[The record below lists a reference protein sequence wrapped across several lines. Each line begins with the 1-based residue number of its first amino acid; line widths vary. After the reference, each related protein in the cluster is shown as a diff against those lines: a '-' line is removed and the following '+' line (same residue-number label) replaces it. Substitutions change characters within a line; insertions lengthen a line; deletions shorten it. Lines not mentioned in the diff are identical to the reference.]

1 MKLDSKYFDRVRIR
15 PKGAEKRETARV
27 QPCEWPGC
35 GKPGPHKAPK
45 GRGLEGQYV
54 WFCLDHV
61 KDYNKAYNYFDGMPE
76 GAVLDWQKD
85 ALTGHRP
92 TWRLGENAWANS
104 RASRAARP
112 ASGGFC
118 HNAGMRD
125 PFGVLGAD
133 GEAASGAPQR
143 SVRNAERKALHT
155 LGLDETATPEQ
166 VKTQYKALVKR
177 LHPDANGGSRAMED
191 KLKEVIQS
199 YDYLR
204 SVGYC

>member
-1 MKLDSKYFDRVRIR
+1 MKLDSKYFDRVRIKPR
-15 PKGAEKRETARV
+15 GKSAQRETEPRGN
-27 QPCEWPGC
+27 CEWPEC
-35 GKPGPHKAPK
+35 KKPGAHKAPK

-54 WFCLDHV
+54 WFCLEHV
-61 KDYNKAYNYFDGMPE
+61 KDYNKAYNYFEGMPE

-92 TWRLGENAWANS
+92 TWRLGENSWATH
-104 RASRAARP
+104 RAGKRAP
-112 ASGGFC
+112 SGGFR
-118 HNAGMRD
+118 HNQGVRD
-125 PFGVLGAD
+125 PFTILGE
-133 GEAASGAPQR
+133 EAEAKPAR
-143 SVRNAERKALHT
+143 TIRNAERKALHT

-166 VKTQYKALVKR
+166 IKVQYKTLVKR
-177 LHPDANGGSRAMED
+177 LHPDANGGSRATED